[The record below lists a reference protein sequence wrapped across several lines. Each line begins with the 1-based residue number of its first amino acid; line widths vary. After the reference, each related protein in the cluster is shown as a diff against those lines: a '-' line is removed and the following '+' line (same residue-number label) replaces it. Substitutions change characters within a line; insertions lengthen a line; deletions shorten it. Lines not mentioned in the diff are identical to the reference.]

1 MATTLP
7 DPIAAYYAAEQTND
21 AEALARC
28 FSTDATVRDEGA
40 TRRGHAEI
48 AAWMT
53 EAKRRYQHHSEILSA
68 AVEPDTVTVSVRVSG
83 RFPNSP
89 VELTQVFTLA
99 DGVIQT
105 LETR

>member
-7 DPIAAYYAAEQTND
+7 DPVAAYYAAEQTND

-28 FSTDATVRDEGA
+28 FATDATVSDEGA

-48 AAWMT
+48 AAWMA
-53 EAKRRYQHHSEILSA
+53 EAKRRYRHHTEILSA
-68 AVEPDTVTVSVRVSG
+68 TAEADTVTVSIRVSG

-89 VELTQVFTLA
+89 VELTQAFTLA

>member
-1 MATTLP
+1 MPTTLP

-21 AEALARC
+21 AEALSRC
-28 FSTDATVRDEGA
+28 FAAEATVRDEGA
-40 TRRGHAEI
+40 TRRGRAEI
-48 AAWMT
+48 ATWMA
-53 EAKRRYQHHSEILSA
+53 EAKRRYQHHTEILSHTA
-68 AVEPDTVTVSVRVSG
+68 ESDIVTVSVRVSG

-89 VELTQVFTLA
+89 VDLTQVFTLA